1 VYPVKDH
8 QLKKLRDMAIESA
21 MEAVGAL
28 SISPST
34 NSILYHAMAGSLE
47 EEFTSSKINAVRK
60 MMPEN
65 EDIHGN

>member
-1 VYPVKDH
+1 
-8 QLKKLRDMAIESA
+8 MAIECA